1 MNTSPPPTAAP
12 LNYNESSRPSSRPT
26 SSSRRSPVRIP
37 HLDESEGPR
46 LRNGPVSPVRVNF
59 QQENW
64 VQPSN
69 ADVEYTQKPS
79 LRGELADRTL
89 LPLPSPPENAPPP
102 PPHGLR
108 SEPRSFPE
116 FQDDSRGAERGSE
129 PRLVRT
135 NI

>member
-1 MNTSPPPTAAP
+1 MAAINTSPPPTAAP

-26 SSSRRSPVRIP
+26 SSSRRSPIRIP
-37 HLDESEGPR
+37 HLDDSEGPR

-79 LRGELADRTL
+79 FRGELADRTL
-89 LPLPSPPENAPPP
+89 LPLPSPPETAPPP
-102 PPHGLR
+102 
-108 SEPRSFPE
+108 
-116 FQDDSRGAERGSE
+116 
-129 PRLVRT
+129 
-135 NI
+135 